1 MQYTRSYH
9 VPKMKKFL
17 LLLLLGGISQVGVA
31 QTAPAKK
38 SGAEDTEGAAGGEE
52 ARRAPG
58 KAGGHGK
65 RQAAFPGTGAR
76 YQAGV
81 AHTCHG

>member
-38 SGAEDTEGAAGGEE
+38 AAPKTQKAQPAAKKPAAPQAKPVATASEIG
-52 ARRAPG
+52 RA
-58 KAGGHGK
+58 H
-65 RQAAFPGTGAR
+65 
-76 YQAGV
+76 V
-81 AHTCHG
+81 

>member
-38 SGAEDTEGAAGGEE
+38 AAPKTQKAQPAAKIG
-52 ARRAPG
+52 RA
-58 KAGGHGK
+58 H
-65 RQAAFPGTGAR
+65 
-76 YQAGV
+76 V
-81 AHTCHG
+81 